1 MTAIS
6 LDIDGMTCAGCAG
19 RVEKALK
26 SVDGV
31 STAQVNL
38 ALEKASVEGSAT
50 PTALIKAVER
60 AGYTAWYLNDVD
72 PDVREASQ
80 RATERQAWLWLVVAV
95 VLTLPFLIQM
105 IGMAAGQHWMLP
117 YWLEP
122 VLAAPVVFGAGWTFY
137 KGAWHAILTRTGT
150 MDLLVAMGTGAAF
163 FFSLWL
169 VFSQGIAAQGHL
181 YFEAAA
187 VIVTL
192 VLFGKR
198 LESRAKQST
207 SEAIRGLMAL
217 TPDEVCRITQSGDE
231 EIVAL
236 SDIAVGDVL
245 RVRPGERIPV
255 DGRILDGTTSIDESL
270 ITGES
275 VAVAKSQGDPV
286 VGGAINGDGL
296 LRIEATAVGKDTT
309 LSKIVRLVERAQ
321 SGKAPMQRLVDR
333 VSAIFVPIVLGI
345 AAVTFIGWMVAGGRF
360 ETALIA
366 AVSVLVIACP
376 CALGL
381 ATPTAI
387 VAGTGAA
394 AKAGILIKDVEAM
407 ERAAHIDT
415 VLFDKTGTVTV
426 GQPRLIQTQLAEDGD
441 EGEESAVLALA
452 VALQRGSDHPLADAF
467 RAAYD
472 GQASRLKSPEK
483 FRNHPGEGVS
493 GRLDGHALVL
503 GNRAAMAR
511 SDIAITQAIEISA
524 AAMEEEGE
532 TVAFLAK
539 DGKLI
544 AWFGLI
550 DAPRPEAKDAIAKL
564 TAQGIRVGLLS
575 GDSQAVA
582 QRIAAMVGISDVTAG
597 VKPDR
602 KVKAVKALQV
612 SGQQVAMVGDGIN
625 DAPALVQA
633 DLGLAMGTGTDI
645 ALDAAPVTLMRAD
658 LNLVPAA
665 LDICRRTVRK
675 IHHNLFWAFF
685 YNVVGLPLAALGYLS
700 PEIAGA
706 AMAMSSVSVVTSSL
720 LLRRWHP

>member
-1 MTAIS
+1 MTVIS

-38 ALEKASVEGSAT
+38 ALEKASIEGSAPPET
-50 PTALIKAVER
+50 LIKAVER
-60 AGYTAWYLNDVD
+60 AGYTAWYLEDVD

-95 VLTLPFLIQM
+95 GLTVPFMVQM
-105 IGMAAGQHWMLP
+105 IGMVLGQHWMLP

-122 VLAAPVVFGAGWTFY
+122 ILAAPVVFGAGWTFY
-137 KGAWHAILTRTGT
+137 KGAWHAVVTRTGT

-198 LESRAKQST
+198 LESRAKKST

-231 EIVAL
+231 ETVPLTA
-236 SDIAVGDVL
+236 IAVGDVL

-309 LSKIVRLVERAQ
+309 LAKIVRLVERAQ

-345 AAVTFIGWMVAGGRF
+345 SAVTFIGWMVAGGGF

-426 GQPRLIQTQLAEDGD
+426 GQPRLVQTQLVGEGD
-441 EGEESAVLALA
+441 PDAILALA

-472 GQASRLKSPEK
+472 GQASTLKSPQQ

-493 GRLDGHALVL
+493 GTLDGHALVL

-511 SDIAITQAIEISA
+511 SKIALTQAIETHA
-524 AAMEEEGE
+524 AAMEAEGE

-539 DGKLI
+539 EGELI

-550 DAPRPEAKDAIAKL
+550 DAPRPEAQDAIAKL

-582 QRIAAMVGISDVTAG
+582 QRIAAMVGITDVTAG

-602 KVKAVKALQV
+602 KVKAVKTLQDA
-612 SGQQVAMVGDGIN
+612 GRQVAMVGDGIN

>member
-19 RVEKALK
+19 RVEKALR
-26 SVDGV
+26 SVEGV
-31 STAQVNL
+31 SSAEVNL
-38 ALEKASVEGSAT
+38 ALEKASIEGSAA
-50 PTALIKAVER
+50 PDVLIKAVER
-60 AGYTAWYLNDVD
+60 AGYTAWYLEDVD
-72 PDVREASQ
+72 LEVLEASR
-80 RATERQAWLWLVVAV
+80 RASDRQAWLWLALAV
-95 VLTLPFLIQM
+95 VLTVPFLVQM
-105 IGMAAGQHWMLP
+105 IAMAFGLHWMMP

-122 VLAAPVVFGAGWTFY
+122 LLAAPVVFGAGWGFY
-137 KGAWHAILTRTGT
+137 SGAWHAILTRTGT

-169 VFSQGIAAQGHL
+169 AVNRGAAAEGHL

-198 LESRAKQST
+198 LESRAKKST

-217 TPDEVCRITQSGDE
+217 TPDTVCRITDSGDD
-231 EIVAL
+231 EIVPLTA
-236 SDIAVGDVL
+236 IAVGNVL

-255 DGRILDGTTSIDESL
+255 DGRIIKGATSVDESL

-275 VAVAKSQGDPV
+275 VAVSKSEGDPV

-296 LRIEATAVGKDTT
+296 LHVQATAVGKDTT

-321 SGKAPMQRLVDR
+321 SGKAPMQKLVDR
-333 VSAIFVPIVLGI
+333 VSAIFVPVVLGI
-345 AAVTFIGWMVAGGRF
+345 AVVTFVSWLVAGGGF
-360 ETALIA
+360 EAALIA

-407 ERAAHIDT
+407 EHAAQIDT

-426 GQPRLIQTQLAEDGD
+426 GQPRLIRTQVV
-441 EGEESAVLALA
+441 EGEDQKESLALA

-467 RAAYD
+467 RAAYE
-472 GQASRLKSPEK
+472 GQASVLKSPEQ
-483 FRNHPGEGVS
+483 FRNHPGEGVAGS
-493 GRLDGHALVL
+493 LEGHALVL
-503 GNRAAMAR
+503 GNRAALAR
-511 SDIAITQAIEISA
+511 YKVDLASA
-524 AAMEEEGE
+524 AEAETAAMEADGE
-532 TVAFLAK
+532 TVTFLAK
-539 DGKLI
+539 DGALV

-550 DAPRPEAKDAIAKL
+550 DAPRPEAEAAIALLKS
-564 TAQGIRVGLLS
+564 QGIRVGLLS

-582 QRIAAMVGISDVTAG
+582 DRIAGMVGITDVTAG

-602 KVKAVKALQV
+602 KVKAVKALQD
-612 SGQQVAMVGDGIN
+612 SGRRVAMVGDGIN

-665 LDICRRTVRK
+665 LDICRRTMKK

-720 LLRRWHP
+720 LLRRWRP